1 MKNYIIAILLLTCST
16 ITSAQKVVEVVFGY
30 AVVPSSNRKLIEE
43 VNKSQNNWEF
53 VIVTKQGAGGQI
65 STDTVINSNKN
76 SVLLTNN
83 SFFIRANAPNSSYQA
98 SQFKLLIA
106 QCSSPAVIVS
116 KKYDSLNAIE
126 KAAKISIGTGGI
138 GSTAHFLGLEIAKKY
153 PNSVIVPYNA
163 SSELLQSAIGNNVDI
178 AIGFLNLWKGQI
190 ESKLVNPLGVSGGES
205 YLNIPNLEGQIAKN
219 IVNNFFLVVNQ
230 SLDSKLYEEWKQLF
244 KTANLELQKNDIY
257 KSELCSPIQASDD
270 WLMNQQKF
278 WLNIAK

>member
-1 MKNYIIAILLLTCST
+1 MKKFIIAILLLTCST
-16 ITSAQKVVEVVFGY
+16 ITSAQKVIEVVFGY
-30 AVVPSSNRKLIEE
+30 AVVPNSQRKLIEE

-65 STDTVINSNKN
+65 STDVVINSNKN
-76 SVLLTNN
+76 SILLANS
-83 SFFIRANAPNSSYQA
+83 SFFIRANAPNTSYRI
-98 SQFKLLIA
+98 SQFKLLNT

-116 KKYDSLNAIE
+116 KKYDSINAIE

-138 GSTAHFLGLEIAKKY
+138 GSTAHLLGLEVAKKY
-153 PNSVIVPYNA
+153 PNSIIVPYN
-163 SSELLQSAIGNNVDI
+163 SSAELLQSAIGNNVDI

-190 ESKLVNPLGVSGGES
+190 ESKLVNPLGISGGES

-219 IVNNFFLVVNQ
+219 MVNNFFLVVNQ
-230 SLDSKLYEEWKQLF
+230 SLDYKLYEEWKQLF

-257 KSELCSPIQASDD
+257 KSELCSPIQPSDD

-278 WLNIAK
+278 WLNITK

>member
-1 MKNYIIAILLLTCST
+1 MKKYIIAILLLTCST
-16 ITSAQKVVEVVFGY
+16 ITSAQKVIEVVFGY
-30 AVVPSSNRKLIEE
+30 AVVPNSQRKLLEE

-65 STDTVINSNKN
+65 STDVVINSNKN
-76 SVLLTNN
+76 SILLANS
-83 SFFIRANAPNSSYQA
+83 SFFIRANAPNISYQV
-98 SQFKLLIA
+98 SQFKLLNT

-116 KKYDSLNAIE
+116 KKYDSINAIE

-138 GSTAHFLGLEIAKKY
+138 GSTAHLLGLEVAKKY
-153 PNSVIVPYNA
+153 PNSIIVPYN
-163 SSELLQSAIGNNVDI
+163 SSAELLQSAIGNNVDI

-190 ESKLVNPLGVSGGES
+190 ESRLVNPLGINGGES

-230 SLDSKLYEEWKQLF
+230 SLDYKLYEEWKQLF

-278 WLNIAK
+278 WLNITK